1 MTHPNAHCY
10 LSNVSCTL
18 ENVLRGVIKRT
29 FFFQNIIEMTEQM
42 SWWKFSGEKC
52 QRKGGELW

>member
-42 SWWKFSGEKC
+42 S
-52 QRKGGELW
+52 

>member
-1 MTHPNAHCY
+1 MYVCQSLLLNVYFHMTHPNAHCY

-18 ENVLRGVIKRT
+18 ENVLRGVIKQT

-42 SWWKFSGEKC
+42 S
-52 QRKGGELW
+52 

>member
-18 ENVLRGVIKRT
+18 ENVLRGVKKRT
-29 FFFQNIIEMTEQM
+29 FFFSEYYRNDRTDVMMKVQ
-42 SWWKFSGEKC
+42 W
-52 QRKGGELW
+52 RKMPT